1 VTPTGDDTCTV
12 VLGADALGQLVQ
24 DIVALDAEF
33 TLAAPD
39 ELLDRLDA
47 VAHRLLAATRHARSS
62 PPG

>member
-1 VTPTGDDTCTV
+1 V

-33 TLAAPD
+33 TLDAPD